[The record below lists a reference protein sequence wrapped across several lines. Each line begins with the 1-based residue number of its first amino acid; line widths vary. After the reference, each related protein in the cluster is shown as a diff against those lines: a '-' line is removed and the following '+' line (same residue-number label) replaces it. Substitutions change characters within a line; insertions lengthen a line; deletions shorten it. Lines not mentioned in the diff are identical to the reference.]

1 MKCWQLDQDD
11 SLFLPIRLVKSIRTP
26 SLQSIPN
33 VWAKR
38 QSHCQA
44 PRDFYICSEENQTI
58 TWTDI
63 EMLTLRTFGIQS
75 PSVSTIYI
83 DTSIVINVVFCKTN
97 LIFPTRRKT
106 KIVTFITL
114 LRMTRIGTKS
124 ALKIYIDILCLVR
137 SPLAET
143 FQKLRRRFSSP
154 IHPRPRSLIRLLT
167 WTHLNRGRVRGQE
180 IEEKM
185 VMVERNARQ
194 MEYMQSVDLLLFSR
208 QNKKNYLKFSA
219 VSERDI
225 FTHLTGGLIVRLRM

>member
-63 EMLTLRTFGIQS
+63 EMLTLRTFCLQS
-75 PSVSTIYI
+75 PSISTIYI
-83 DTSIVINVVFCKTN
+83 DTRIVINVVFCKTN
-97 LIFPTRRKT
+97 LIFPTRKI

-114 LRMTRIGTKS
+114 LRMTRTGKKS
-124 ALKIYIDILCLVR
+124 ALKIKCLGIICLGR

-143 FQKLRRRFSSP
+143 FQKLRRRFC
-154 IHPRPRSLIRLLT
+154 
-167 WTHLNRGRVRGQE
+167 
-180 IEEKM
+180 
-185 VMVERNARQ
+185 
-194 MEYMQSVDLLLFSR
+194 
-208 QNKKNYLKFSA
+208 
-219 VSERDI
+219 
-225 FTHLTGGLIVRLRM
+225 